1 MTVIDVFTVM
11 GFGFAL
17 CVAIIVIFRLIEEIE
32 FEIKR
37 RKSKKL
43 EAKCTCQTCS
53 YYSNVFHRCRL
64 ITLNTEA
71 LEKYHCEYNYNKFS
85 CGFSKPWEVE

>member
-1 MTVIDVFTVM
+1 MTVINMFTVM

-43 EAKCTCQTCS
+43 EAKCTCQT
-53 YYSNVFHRCRL
+53 
-64 ITLNTEA
+64 
-71 LEKYHCEYNYNKFS
+71 
-85 CGFSKPWEVE
+85 

>member
-1 MTVIDVFTVM
+1 MTVINVFTVI

-37 RKSKKL
+37 RKSKKG
-43 EAKCTCQTCS
+43 EQ
-53 YYSNVFHRCRL
+53 
-64 ITLNTEA
+64 E
-71 LEKYHCEYNYNKFS
+71 
-85 CGFSKPWEVE
+85 